1 MTNKQTFKTRFKELF
16 PELRLLA
23 IQLNGFTH
31 SAIVDSGN
39 ADSVIK
45 RLSYSNYLGNMEKQA
60 MGIPFDIDGKL
71 KSLFSGYANY
81 SYQNNAVEI
90 VYITPDKR

>member
-23 IQLNGFTH
+23 IQLNGFSH
-31 SAIVDSGN
+31 KAYFDNGNKQSG
-39 ADSVIK
+39 IQ
-45 RLSYSNYLGNMEKQA
+45 SYEFSNYLSVSE
-60 MGIPFDIDGKL
+60 IDNHSTNDKF
-71 KSLFSGYANY
+71 KSLFSGYANF

>member
-23 IQLNGFTH
+23 IQLNGFSH
-31 SAIVDSGN
+31 KAYFDNGNNQSG
-39 ADSVIK
+39 IQ
-45 RLSYSNYLGNMEKQA
+45 SYEFSNYLSVSE
-60 MGIPFDIDGKL
+60 IDNHSKNDKL
-71 KSLFSGYANY
+71 KSLFSGFSHY